1 MTYHRAIGPGAREAL
16 ADALRAEFGPV
27 LAARI
32 IEAEELDFLWDA
44 RVVERYVG
52 QHFVQDTVPGD
63 GSECD
68 LSRVAI
74 VSLCDGVWRAA
85 VCVAGGDG
93 DSVALVWERCWEDLG
108 RLFAQATLPDD
119 GSECDL
125 WRVAIVSFFD
135 GVWRAA
141 VCVADGDG
149 DAVTLLWERCC
160 EGRDEAL
167 AAFERAV

>member
-1 MTYHRAIGPGAREAL
+1 MTYHRAIGPGACEAL

-44 RVVERYVG
+44 RVVERYLG

-63 GSECD
+63 GSEGD
-68 LSRVAI
+68 LS
-74 VSLCDGVWRAA
+74 
-85 VCVAGGDG
+85 
-93 DSVALVWERCWEDLG
+93 
-108 RLFAQATLPDD
+108 
-119 GSECDL
+119 
-125 WRVAIVSFFD
+125 RVAIVSFFD
-135 GVWRAA
+135 GAWHAA